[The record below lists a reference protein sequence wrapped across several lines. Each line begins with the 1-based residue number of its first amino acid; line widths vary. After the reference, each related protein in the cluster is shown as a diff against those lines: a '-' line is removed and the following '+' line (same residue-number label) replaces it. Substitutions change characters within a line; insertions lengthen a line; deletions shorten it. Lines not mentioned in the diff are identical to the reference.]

1 MHFKPSIGCC
11 LLTDVGWGFVMQSGT
26 LKDLTLVVAIF
37 FFTSNLSGSFL
48 PVYFKETGLGVPE
61 IAEVLLIT
69 FILIGLL
76 PLALLKSVKNFER
89 IISLGIFCT
98 MLFYIVLIYIRSPVI
113 LGLAYGLSVATFW
126 PSFNLLQF
134 RLSESKLR
142 ARTISFFSIII
153 PSIASIA
160 GPAVGGFIIE
170 DFSFSTLFA
179 VAVILY
185 FAAFL
190 FSTRIRSQ
198 PETSKFSIPRSRIF
212 FVFFGSFI
220 ILGLSEAYWI
230 AYPFFVLSIS
240 GTVLSMGL
248 VLASSAVL
256 ISAMTFVINWVS
268 DTTKMRVDLALVG
281 TALSIV
287 WYFAIASA
295 STIHEIVVLSLLS
308 GLANAFSIS
317 WFAHFSDFF
326 GREQYASILVL
337 MEVGLM
343 IGRILNLVPT
353 LVFIPTAEYAS
364 HFRLLGLVLFFM
376 IPLYVISRKH
386 TT

>member
-1 MHFKPSIGCC
+1 
-11 LLTDVGWGFVMQSGT
+11 MQSGT

-256 ISAMTFVINWVS
+256 ISAMTFLINWVS

-343 IGRILNLVPT
+343 IGRILNLIPT